1 MRKTISTILAI
12 TMLTTPLVSYT
23 CFASEKPELNIAQQ
37 NNCEKFVNDEKK
49 LPNGSKESNFSKPN
63 DEQPKQSKILKTL
76 SNLSISDTLKA
87 TAAWVKQSK
96 AWKRRRALKR
106 IAGSAVG
113 AVVGAAVGTTVMM
126 GATVAGLKICEDLLP
141 EQVKEWLP
149 SWLKKGN
156 AQKQESNNFSDNT
169 INEHT
174 SEDATQYPAANQ
186 IDNINLG
193 ESEPVE
199 PHESVRSASA
209 SMESPDHQNMLQPMC
224 TEVPRILNTTT
235 AENRSVNNARDS
247 YLLNE
252 KCELSDIETDEGIFS
267 TIKSTIKKNK
277 PYILAGAILFAI
289 ASIAFGVWHGEA
301 AAVREDIRNFFH
313 IH

>member
-1 MRKTISTILAI
+1 MRKTISTILAL
-12 TMLTTPLVSYT
+12 TMLTTPLVGYT

-37 NNCEKFVNDEKK
+37 NNCEKFV
-49 LPNGSKESNFSKPN
+49 N

-96 AWKRRRALKR
+96 AWKRSRALKR

-267 TIKSTIKKNK
+267 TIKKNK
-277 PYILAGAILFAI
+277 PYILAGTILYWI
-289 ASIAFGVWHGEA
+289 ALIAFVVWHGEA
-301 AAVREDIRNFFH
+301 AAIREDIRNFFH
-313 IH
+313 FH